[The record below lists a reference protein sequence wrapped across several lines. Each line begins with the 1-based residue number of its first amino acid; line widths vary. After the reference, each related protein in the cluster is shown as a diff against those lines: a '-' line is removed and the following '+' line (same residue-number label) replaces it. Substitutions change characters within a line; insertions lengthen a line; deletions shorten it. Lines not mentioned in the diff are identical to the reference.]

1 MCKKQVS
8 LFKWG
13 YMINDNEKETHRYD
27 MSKNRPK
34 HGPKYTKHQ
43 ICLSTMM
50 VYMHYVTP
58 EQYFKCPFM
67 RKLKQHWG

>member
-1 MCKKQVS
+1 MTMRKRLKMKNR
-8 LFKWG
+8 L
-13 YMINDNEKETHRYD
+13 HRYD

-50 VYMHYVTP
+50 IYMHYVTP

-67 RKLKQHWG
+67 RKLKQH

>member
-1 MCKKQVS
+1 MKNR
-8 LFKWG
+8 LH
-13 YMINDNEKETHRYD
+13 IYD

-43 ICLSTMM
+43 NCLSTMM

-58 EQYFKCPFM
+58 EQYFKCQFM
-67 RKLKQHWG
+67 RKLKQH